1 MKTPETMDGWRKYCD
16 NSSGN
21 CVETLRR
28 EDGTVGIRNSRQPGL
43 VLNFSGDEWHAFL
56 GGLAGGEFRRP

>member
-1 MKTPETMDGWRKYCD
+1 MKTEVTTDGWRKYCD

-21 CVETLRR
+21 CVETLER

-43 VLNFSGDEWHAFL
+43 VLTFDASEWDVFT
-56 GGLAGGEFRRP
+56 GEIRRS